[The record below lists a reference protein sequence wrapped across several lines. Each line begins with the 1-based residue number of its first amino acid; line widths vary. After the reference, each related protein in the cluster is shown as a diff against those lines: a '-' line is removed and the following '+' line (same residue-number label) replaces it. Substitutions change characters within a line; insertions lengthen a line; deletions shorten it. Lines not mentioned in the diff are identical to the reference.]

1 MPRVGVFVCWCG
13 VNIAKTVDV
22 EQVAQKASTIPGV
35 VYSTSYRYMCSDPGQ
50 ELIRN
55 AISEHKLDRVVVAA
69 CSPAM
74 HETTFQRAVSEAG
87 LNPYFMEMANIRE
100 QDSWVHDDRELA
112 TEKAFELIA
121 AAVERVKRAQPLEP
135 LEFSVE
141 KKALVIGG
149 GVAGIQAA
157 LDIAEAGFQVYLVEK
172 SPSIGGRMAQFD
184 KTFPTLDCAMC
195 ILSPKMVDCYR
206 HPNIK
211 ILSYSEVEE
220 VKGFV
225 GNFEVTIRKK
235 ARSVNEDLCTGC
247 GLCIERC
254 PTKAK
259 SEFDE
264 GIGERKATYIPF
276 PQAVPLVPVI
286 DREVCLWFTKGR
298 CGLCQKVC
306 PAKAIDYSQ
315 QDTYI
320 KEKFGTI
327 IVATGAD
334 IFDASVYGEYGYG
347 QHPDIITS
355 AQLERMINS
364 SGPTKGEIVRPSNGK
379 HPESVVFIQCVGSR
393 DEQKGYPYCSRV
405 CCMYTAKHALLLKEH
420 LPNVKTY
427 IFYID
432 IRAFGKGYEEF
443 VRRVQ
448 DEFGAVY
455 IRGRVGRIY
464 PENGKLIVQGTDTLL
479 GQQVKVEADLVVLA
493 AALVPQKDVKDLAR
507 KLNISTDEYGWLM
520 EAHPKLRPV
529 ETMTKGIFLAGTCQF
544 PKDIPDSVA
553 QASAAASKAIAIMQQ
568 ESLFSEPVV
577 AKVDR
582 NKCVG
587 CFSCKE
593 VCPYSAIEEETVLEQ
608 TSGLEKKIAK
618 VNPGLCQGCGN
629 CASAC
634 RSQAI
639 DLLGFTSEQLIAQ
652 LEGLAKVERE

>member
-1 MPRVGVFVCWCG
+1 MPRVGVFICWCG

-22 EQVAQKASTIPGV
+22 EKVAQQISNLPDV
-35 VYSTSYRYMCSDPGQ
+35 VYSTTYRYMCSDPGQ
-50 ELIRN
+50 ELIKE
-55 AISEHKLDRVVVAA
+55 AIHKYNLNRVVVAA

-74 HETTFQRAVSEAG
+74 HESTFQRAVEEAG

-100 QDSWVHDDRELA
+100 QDSWVHEDRESA
-112 TEKAFELIA
+112 TEKAFELVA
-121 AAVERVKRAQPLEP
+121 AAVERVKKALPLEP
-135 LEFSVE
+135 LQFGIE

-149 GVAGIQAA
+149 GIAGIQAA
-157 LDIAEAGFQVYLVEK
+157 LDIAEAGFKVYLVEK

-206 HPNIK
+206 HPNIT
-211 ILSYSEVEE
+211 LLTYSEVEE

-235 ARSVNEDLCTGC
+235 ARSVDENLCTGC

-254 PTKAK
+254 PGKGI

-264 GIGERKATYIPF
+264 RLGERKAIYIPF

-286 DREVCLWFTKGR
+286 DREACLWFTKGR

-320 KEKFGTI
+320 KEKFGAI
-327 IVATGAD
+327 IVATGANV
-334 IFDASVYGEYGYG
+334 FDPTVYEEYGYG
-347 QHPDIITS
+347 RYPDVITS
-355 AQLERMINS
+355 AQLERMINP
-364 SGPTKGEIVRPSNGK
+364 SGPTKGEIVRPSDGK
-379 HPESVVFIQCVGSR
+379 HPKSVVFIQCVGSR

-420 LPNVKTY
+420 IPDVKTY

-448 DEFGAVY
+448 DEFGATY

-464 PENGKLIVQGTDTLL
+464 QEDGRLIVQGTDTLL

-493 AALVPQKDVKDLAR
+493 SALEPQKDVKELAR

-529 ETMTKGIFLAGTCQF
+529 ETLTKGIFLAGTCQF

-553 QASAAASKAIAIMQQ
+553 QASGAAAKAIEVLQK
-568 ESLFSEPVV
+568 ESLLSEPIIARVN
-577 AKVDR
+577 KE
-582 NKCVG
+582 KCVG
-587 CFSCKE
+587 CFTCKD
-593 VCPYSAIEEETVLEQ
+593 VCPYSAIEEEVLVEQ
-608 TSGLEKKIAK
+608 SSGLEKRIAK
-618 VNPGLCQGCGN
+618 VNEGLCQGCGN

-652 LEGLAKVERE
+652 LEGLARVERE

>member
-22 EQVAQKASTIPGV
+22 EQVAQKASTLPGV

-55 AISEHKLDRVVVAA
+55 AISEHKLDRVVVAS

-100 QDSWVHDDRELA
+100 QDSWVHEDRELA

-149 GVAGIQAA
+149 GIAGIQAA

-225 GNFEVTIRKK
+225 GNFEVTIKKK

-254 PTKAK
+254 PTKAT

-264 GIGERKATYIPF
+264 GIGERKAIYIPF

-298 CGLCQKVC
+298 CGLCQRVC

-364 SGPTKGEIVRPSNGK
+364 SGPTKGEIIRPSNGK

-448 DEFGAVY
+448 DEFGAIY

-493 AALVPQKDVKDLAR
+493 AALVPRKDVKDLAR

-577 AKVDR
+577 ARVNK

>member
-1 MPRVGVFVCWCG
+1 MPRIGVFVCWCG
-13 VNIAKTVDV
+13 VNISRTVDV
-22 EQVAQKASTIPGV
+22 EKVAEKALTIPGV

-50 ELIRN
+50 ELIKN
-55 AISEHKLDRVVVAA
+55 AISEHNLDRVVVAA

-74 HETTFQRAVSEAG
+74 HEITFQRAVEEAG
-87 LNPYFMEMANIRE
+87 LNPYLMEMANIRE
-100 QDSWVHDDRELA
+100 QDSWVHDDREIA
-112 TEKAFELIA
+112 TGKAFELIA
-121 AAVERVKRAQPLEP
+121 AAVERVKRAQALHP
-135 LEFSVE
+135 LEFGVE

-149 GVAGIQAA
+149 GIAGIQAA
-157 LDIAEAGFQVYLVEK
+157 LDIAEAGFKVYLVEK
-172 SPSIGGRMAQFD
+172 TPSIGGRMAQFD

-206 HPNIK
+206 HPNIT
-211 ILSYSEVEE
+211 LLTYSEVEE
-220 VKGFV
+220 VNGFV
-225 GNFEVTIRKK
+225 GNFEVTIKK
-235 ARSVNEDLCTGC
+235 RARSVDENLCTGC

-254 PTKAK
+254 PSKAR
-259 SEFDE
+259 SEFEE
-264 GIGERKATYIPF
+264 GIGERKAIYIPF

-298 CGLCQKVC
+298 CGLCQRVC

-315 QDTYI
+315 EDTYI
-320 KEKFGTI
+320 KEKFGAI

-334 IFDASVYGEYGYG
+334 VFDPTVYGEYGYG
-347 QHPDIITS
+347 QYPDVLTS

-364 SGPTKGEIVRPSNGK
+364 SGPTKGEIVRPSDGK
-379 HPESVVFIQCVGSR
+379 HPQSVVFIQCVGSR

-405 CCMYTAKHALLLKEH
+405 CCMYTAKHALLLREH
-420 LPNVKTY
+420 LPDVKLY

-448 DEFGAVY
+448 DEFGANYV
-455 IRGRVGRIY
+455 RGRVGRIY
-464 PENGKLIVQGTDTLL
+464 PENGRLVVQGTDTLL

-493 AALVPQKDVKDLAR
+493 SALVPQKDVKELSR
-507 KLNISTDEYGWLM
+507 KLNISTDEYGWFM

-553 QASAAASKAIAIMQQ
+553 QASAAASKAVAILQQ
-568 ESLFSEPVV
+568 ESLFSEPLV
-577 AKVDR
+577 ARVNK
-582 NKCVG
+582 NKCVA
-587 CFSCKE
+587 CFACKE
-593 VCPYSAIEEETVLEQ
+593 VCPYSAIEEETLVEQ
-608 TSGLEKKIAK
+608 VSGLEKKVAR
-618 VNPGLCQGCGN
+618 VNEGLCQGCGN

-639 DLLGFTSEQLIAQ
+639 DLLGFTAEELIAQ
-652 LEGLAKVERE
+652 LEGLARVEGE

>member
-1 MPRVGVFVCWCG
+1 MPRVGVFICWCG
-13 VNIAKTVDV
+13 VNIASTVDV
-22 EQVAQKASTIPGV
+22 EKVAQKASRLPGV

-50 ELIRN
+50 ELIRD
-55 AISEHKLDRVVVAA
+55 AISKYNLDRVVVAS

-74 HETTFQRAVSEAG
+74 HEPTFQKAVAETG
-87 LNPYFMEMANIRE
+87 LNPYLMEMANIRE
-100 QDSWVHDDRELA
+100 QDSWVHEDRELA

-135 LEFSVE
+135 LEFGVE
-141 KKALVIGG
+141 RKALVIGG
-149 GVAGIQAA
+149 GISGIQAA
-157 LDIAEAGFQVYLVEK
+157 LDIAEAGFKVYLVEK
-172 SPSIGGRMAQFD
+172 TPSIGGRMAQFD

-206 HPNIK
+206 HPNITL
-211 ILSYSEVEE
+211 LSYSEIEE

-235 ARSVNEDLCTGC
+235 ARSVDENLCTGC
-247 GLCIERC
+247 GLCMERC
-254 PTKAK
+254 PTKTK

-264 GIGERKATYIPF
+264 EIGERKAIYIPF

-286 DREVCLWFTKGR
+286 DRENCLWFSKGR
-298 CGLCQKVC
+298 CGLCQRVC

-334 IFDASVYGEYGYG
+334 VFDPSVYGEYGYG
-347 QHPDIITS
+347 QYPDVIT
-355 AQLERMINS
+355 ATQLERMINS
-364 SGPTKGEIVRPSNGK
+364 SGPTGGEIIRPSDGK
-379 HPESVVFIQCVGSR
+379 HPQSVAFIQCVGSR

-405 CCMYTAKHALLLKEH
+405 CCMYSAKQALLLKEH
-420 LPNVKTY
+420 LPDVKLY

-448 DEFGAVY
+448 DEFGANY
-455 IRGRVGRIY
+455 IRGRVGKIY

-493 AALVPQKDVKDLAR
+493 AALTPRKDVKELAR
-507 KLNISTDEYGWLM
+507 KLSISTDEYGWLM

-529 ETMTKGIFLAGTCQF
+529 ETMTKGIFIAGTCQF

-553 QASAAASKAIAIMQQ
+553 QASAAASKAIGILQQ
-568 ESLFSEPVV
+568 DHLYSEPLV
-577 AKVDR
+577 ARVNKD
-582 NKCVG
+582 KCVG
-587 CFSCKE
+587 CFTCKE
-593 VCPYSAIEEETVLEQ
+593 VCPYSAIDEEALVEQ
-608 TSGLEKKIAK
+608 ASGLEKRIAK
-618 VNPGLCQGCGN
+618 VNEGLCQGCGN

-634 RSQAI
+634 RSHAI

-652 LEGLAKVERE
+652 LEGLAKVEG